1 MGILWAL
8 AKSSGKIMATFAVLI
23 GMSLLLI
30 FVFPASY
37 ITLQDWADDLDQWTR
52 DPMWIEGTAKV
63 MYRFLVN
70 GTTILSVI
78 MTVLARA
85 IVEIA
90 VWGGSSI
97 MGGMNKEAE
106 RDAAEAEAGIKDQG
120 YYES

>member
-1 MGILWAL
+1 MGILWSV

-23 GMSLLLI
+23 AMSLLLI

-37 ITLQDWADDLDQWTR
+37 ITLQDWADDIDQWTR
-52 DPMWIEGTAKV
+52 DPAWVEGTTKV

-78 MTVLARA
+78 MTVFARS
-85 IVEIA
+85 IVEIG

-97 MGGMNKEAE
+97 MNGLRAE
-106 RDAAEAEAGIKDQG
+106 SEVDAAESAAGVKDQG